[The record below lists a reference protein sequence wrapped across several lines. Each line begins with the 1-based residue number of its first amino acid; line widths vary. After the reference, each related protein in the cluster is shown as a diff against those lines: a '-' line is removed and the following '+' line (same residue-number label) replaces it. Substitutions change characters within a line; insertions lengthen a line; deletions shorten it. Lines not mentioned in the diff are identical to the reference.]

1 MANSNWAFFAR
12 ISLGSAGK
20 LNVNVMVTTGEGV
33 VMIGI
38 VVLNTGFGMHSPA
51 SFAPVPLVVKPVAQE
66 EQSELPMNS
75 E

>member
-1 MANSNWAFFAR
+1 MDIFRTLVA
-12 ISLGSAGK
+12 
-20 LNVNVMVTTGEGV
+20 V

-51 SFAPVPLVVKPVAQE
+51 SFAPVPLVVKPVAHE